1 MTGVSSLVRGVV
13 GHVVGPDDADWTS
26 ARAAWNLAVDQHPAL
41 VVLAAGPQDVAAT
54 LGFAS
59 ERGLRVAPQGTG
71 HGAASLGALD
81 DTILLRTAQLSRVE
95 VDATART
102 AWVGAG
108 AVWDD
113 LVRPA
118 AEHGLAGLHGLSGGV
133 GVAGY
138 TLGGGLGWL
147 ARSRG
152 LAANAVTAL
161 DVVLADGRA
170 LRVDADREPELF
182 WALRGGGGLG
192 AIVTALQLEL
202 FPLREAFAGH
212 IAWPI
217 QQAPDVVGAYRSWA
231 SDLPEQLTS
240 TIRLMR
246 YPPAPELL
254 PELSGQAFALI
265 TLVFEGDAEAGRGLV
280 APLRDVGS
288 PSADTLGMVSGS
300 ELPQIAG
307 DPPGP
312 LAGVGDG
319 LLLRELDADAYLSI
333 GGPDAP
339 TALTNV
345 ELRHLGGA
353 LARPREG
360 QGAVGPIEGE
370 FLFYAVGTP
379 AGPPS
384 TADLEAELDAAR
396 KRLEGSATGQ
406 TLLTFA
412 ERRPGLQGLLPAETV
427 ERLEAVRRRYDPAGV
442 IRSNHDVA
450 T

>member
-1 MTGVSSLVRGVV
+1 MTGVSSLVQSVA
-13 GHVVGPDDADWTS
+13 GHVIGPNDTEWAT

-41 VVLAAGPQDVAAT
+41 VVLAAGPQDVSAT

-59 ERGLRVAPQGTG
+59 EHGLRVAPQGTG
-71 HGAASLGALD
+71 HGAPSLGALD
-81 DTILLRTAQLSRVE
+81 GTILLRTTELSRVE
-95 VDATART
+95 IDASART
-102 AWVGAG
+102 ARVGAG
-108 AVWDD
+108 AVWAD
-113 LVRPA
+113 VVGPA

-147 ARSRG
+147 GRSRG
-152 LAANAVTAL
+152 LAASSVTAL

-170 LRVDADREPELF
+170 VRVDADHEPELF

-192 AIVTALQLEL
+192 AIVTALELEL

-217 QQAPDVVGAYRSWA
+217 EQAPDVVGAYGVWTT
-231 SDLPEQLTS
+231 DLPDELTS

-246 YPPAPELL
+246 YPPAPELP
-254 PELSGQAFALI
+254 PELSGQAFALV
-265 TLVFEGDAEAGRGLV
+265 TLVFGGPAEAGRGLV
-280 APLRDVGS
+280 APLRGIGS
-288 PSADTLGMVSGS
+288 PSADTLGMVSAGA
-300 ELPQIAG
+300 LPQIAG

-319 LLLRELDADAYLSI
+319 LLLRELDVDAYLSI
-333 GGPDAP
+333 GGPDAT

-353 LARPREG
+353 LARPTDG
-360 QGAVGPIEGE
+360 QGAAGPIEGE
-370 FLFYAVGTP
+370 FLFYAVGSP
-379 AGPPS
+379 VNPPS
-384 TADLEAELDAAR
+384 AADLGAELDAAR

-406 TLLTFA
+406 SLLTFA
-412 ERRPGLQGLLPAETV
+412 ERRPGLQGVLPAETV
-427 ERLEAVRRRYDPAGV
+427 ERLKGIRRRYDPAGV
-442 IRSNHDVA
+442 IRSNHDFR
-450 T
+450 